1 MCEWLN
7 WEWVTLPL
15 SVGNFGTAQGK
26 SFSILQTTKKLVII
40 ACFCP
45 HRLPRR
51 WTGWFAW
58 QVSWR
63 QTLWPWREWRST
75 QKHRPRSVR
84 FLRKNLFSWKN
95 SSHLTELQT
104 SCQLECEIL
113 SILGAREM
121 NYVDDKSW
129 FVNKYPTIVEPQS
142 SVKYY
147 ITNFIRGGGERW
159 GFKHHRYR
167 YGFISCM
174 RKPICPDCCSC
185 HSFLSYSNYWLG
197 TVLQSLC
204 STSIHAPLG

>member
-1 MCEWLN
+1 MIELRMGHIISIRWKLWHCAKHIRLYFTDNKEFSNYCML
-7 WEWVTLPL
+7 L
-15 SVGNFGTAQGK
+15 S
-26 SFSILQTTKKLVII
+26 
-40 ACFCP
+40 

-51 WTGWFAW
+51 WTGWFVW
-58 QVSWR
+58 RVSWR

-147 ITNFIRGGGERW
+147 ITNFIPGGGWGER
-159 GFKHHRYR
+159 
-167 YGFISCM
+167 
-174 RKPICPDCCSC
+174 DEV
-185 HSFLSYSNYWLG
+185 SNIIG
-197 TVLQSLC
+197 TGTGLFHACVSLYVQIAAAVIP
-204 STSIHAPLG
+204 SWVTVIAG